1 MGADHAPHP
10 PAGVNT
16 AEAFLEHGR
25 EVLANQPFSVLLG
38 AELTALSAGRCEL
51 SLALTPQ
58 LRQQH
63 GFAHGVV
70 SYMADNTLTYAGG
83 AGVAPR
89 AHPGRMLPRG
99 VRGAGWRG
107 KALRRGAGNDC
118 SAAADRAEL
127 RAGLRS
133 FQHPRKAA
141 VPHLSV
147 QGEAAAVPAGA
158 TPCGAL

>member
-70 SYMADNTLTYAGG
+70 SYMADNTLTYAG
-83 AGVAPR
+83 AQAL
-89 AHPGRMLPRG
+89 HHGRT
-99 VRGAGWRG
+99 
-107 KALRRGAGNDC
+107 
-118 SAAADRAEL
+118 
-127 RAGLRS
+127 
-133 FQHPRKAA
+133 QA
-141 VPHLSV
+141 VCCREVYAV
-147 QGEAAAVPAGA
+147 QGGEEKLCAVAQGTIAALPPTGRS
-158 TPCGAL
+158 